1 MFEYSPP
8 LEPWLDILFKDKDIM
23 VVNKPTGLLSVPG
36 RGPENEDSVL
46 HRVKQQHPKAAA
58 AHPTSKSRAANE
70 SASNQPTLA
79 PCSRRASP
87 AAFSKWL
94 LPLPLGP
101 HR

>member
-1 MFEYSPP
+1 MFVYSPP

-58 AHPTSKSRAANE
+58 AHRLDAVDLHRGRAEGRGTA
-70 SASNQPTLA
+70 
-79 PCSRRASP
+79 
-87 AAFSKWL
+87 
-94 LPLPLGP
+94 G
-101 HR
+101 

>member
-58 AHPTSKSRAANE
+58 AHRLDPARHDEARAL
-70 SASNQPTLA
+70 Q
-79 PCSRRASP
+79 R
-87 AAFSKWL
+87 L
-94 LPLPLGP
+94 LQHLGY
-101 HR
+101 RQEVVTVGAQAV

>member
-1 MFEYSPP
+1 MFVYSPP

-58 AHPTSKSRAANE
+58 AHRLDMSTTCLLYTSPSPRDRQKSRMPS
-70 SASNQPTLA
+70 SA
-79 PCSRRASP
+79 
-87 AAFSKWL
+87 
-94 LPLPLGP
+94 
-101 HR
+101 

>member
-46 HRVKQQHPKAAA
+46 HRVK
-58 AHPTSKSRAANE
+58 
-70 SASNQPTLA
+70 
-79 PCSRRASP
+79 
-87 AAFSKWL
+87 
-94 LPLPLGP
+94 
-101 HR
+101 